1 METVD
6 ASRMKIAYLTCYNL
20 IVNLYKFTAVLTPVE
35 ENSETYYQVRVPALP
50 EIVTFGDTIEEATF
64 MAQDALELVVLSR
77 LEEKEGIPLD
87 KKPSRINQKSIV
99 KEVLVS
105 VVHNVNALPLT
116 QDVKIAFA

>member
-1 METVD
+1 M
-6 ASRMKIAYLTCYNL
+6 
-20 IVNLYKFTAVLTPVE
+20 NLYKFTAVLTPVE

-50 EIVTFGDTIEEATF
+50 EIVTFGDTVEEATF

-77 LEEKEGIPLD
+77 LEEREGIPQD
-87 KKPSRINQKSIV
+87 KKPARINQKSIV